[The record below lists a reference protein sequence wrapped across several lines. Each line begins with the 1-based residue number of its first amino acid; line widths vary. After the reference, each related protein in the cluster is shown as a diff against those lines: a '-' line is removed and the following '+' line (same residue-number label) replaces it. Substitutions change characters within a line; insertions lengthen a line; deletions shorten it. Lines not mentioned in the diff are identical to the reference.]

1 MLSYALIT
9 PARDEADNLRRLGE
23 CVVAQRHPP
32 SAWVVVDDGSVDET
46 ASVAR
51 GFAARGHEWIHVIP
65 SPGAEQRSG
74 PLASGRRAGRDVL
87 AFNAGIAA
95 LDGTPDLLVKLDA
108 DVSFAPDYFER
119 LASRFAS
126 DPHLGIAGGLCT
138 EQDGKG
144 RWVPQHMTGDHVRG
158 ATRVYRVSCF
168 QEVSPLPVRLGWD
181 GIDELTA
188 QVKGWRTTT
197 FDDIRFRHHRPVG
210 QRDGSWSSWASR
222 GDTAHYMRYRPSY
235 LVARSL
241 YRSLRDVRALA
252 MIGGYAGAALRRE
265 PRHSDDEVAS
275 HLRRQ
280 QSLRRL
286 PGAFREAVGRRGA

>member
-1 MLSYALIT
+1 MDS
-9 PARDEADNLRRLGE
+9 
-23 CVVAQRHPP
+23 RHP
-32 SAWVVVDDGSVDET
+32 V
-46 ASVAR
+46 
-51 GFAARGHEWIHVIP
+51 
-65 SPGAEQRSG
+65 PGGRAEEG
-74 PLASGRRAGRDVL
+74 PLAAGRRAGRDVL

-95 LDGTPDLLVKLDA
+95 LESLPDLLVKLDA

-138 EQDGKG
+138 ELDGKG
-144 RWVPQHMTGDHVRG
+144 RWVAQHMTGHHVRG
-158 ATRVYRVSCF
+158 ATRVYRASCF

-197 FDDIRFRHHRPVG
+197 FDDLRFRHHRPVG

-235 LVARSL
+235 LVVRSAVPITAGCSRARDDRRL
-241 YRSLRDVRALA
+241 RGRSASP
-252 MIGGYAGAALRRE
+252 GAASRRRRRRFS
-265 PRHSDDEVAS
+265 PQATAVAAEIARGVS
-275 HLRRQ
+275 RGGRSEKRLSFIHA
-280 QSLRRL
+280 L
-286 PGAFREAVGRRGA
+286 PGACVCR